1 MITRLSGSS
10 NKRHAIHA
18 VIRIGITRW
27 DQPGYASTA
36 KNVRRPHLRIT
47 GNLHGDAETLHK
59 TVITY
64 QLGN

>member
-10 NKRHAIHA
+10 NQRHAIHA
-18 VIRIGITRW
+18 VIRIGIMRW

-36 KNVRRPHLRIT
+36 KMFGHPNLRMT
-47 GNLHGDAETLHK
+47 GNLHGGPETLHK
-59 TVITY
+59 TAITY